1 MFRKSITTKCINLTA
16 FLFGIPPNIMSL
28 IQLPEQKSGIKY
40 QPRGVTIRLLFYYPH
55 YAIIIMEL
63 TSKDGNMVVN
73 FYPVKTW
80 DNNLIDNRI
89 LKVLRFRGDKQKK
102 MLISRDEFYYQVK
115 EYMNHKYKIISEY
128 MPPQFI
134 KQEDYCH
141 V

>member
-1 MFRKSITTKCINLTA
+1 MNLIA

-40 QPRGVTIRLLFYYPH
+40 QLRGQISLLFYYPH

-73 FYPVKTW
+73 FYPVKNW
-80 DNNLIDNRI
+80 DNEIINNRI
-89 LKVLRFRGDKQKK
+89 LKVLSFRGDKQKK

-128 MPPQFI
+128 MPAQFI
-134 KQEDYCH
+134 HLEDYCH